1 MMMYCKRFLGV
12 LLAVFI
18 TACAGASSKS
28 VETGAP
34 LKYSSRP
41 NSYYYFLVSQLKSFA
56 QDEKESEKFLIL
68 ALENDKESSFLWNQM
83 SYIDARRGDLDAA
96 LGDAKTS
103 LLKDPSNVDSL
114 ILVGKLHAVKQDP
127 GAAVSYYRK
136 ALTLDSKNEE
146 AYNLLARDLLM
157 AGDKT
162 GSVNALNA
170 CLRELP
176 EAMSCLYYLG
186 TIHMESGK
194 LDEALKYYT
203 LITEYYPDQG
213 KILNLM
219 GEIYIKKER
228 YDKALEVFRELSR
241 LNPTDLVSQIRVGLL
256 HYQLKNTDK
265 AIQEFSKVSKRFPK
279 SDKVNY
285 FLGLMLLDKLRLDEA
300 YAYFNRIPAD
310 SSFFREAF
318 NRQILILKEK
328 NELGKAI
335 QLINSRY
342 KEKTADFYQIK
353 VSLHL
358 FEGDHES
365 ALTTLNE
372 GLKKF
377 KNDEK
382 MLFQRAVVLEKLGSW
397 DKAKKDLETL
407 LALGT
412 KSADAYN
419 YLGYTM
425 AERGEDL
432 ETALKYVEKAH
443 ELDPAEG
450 HVLDSLGWVY
460 FRMNKLD
467 KALPLLLRA
476 NKMEPN
482 EPTILEHIGDIYFA
496 LKNKRQAR
504 EFYEKS
510 LKILKN
516 TEKIRDEERKQILSI
531 ERKLAEF

>member
-1 MMMYCKRFLGV
+1 MTKTKRFLISV
-12 LLAVFI
+12 LAFSI
-18 TACAGASSKS
+18 MACAGTSSKT
-28 VETGAP
+28 VETGAE
-34 LKYSSRP
+34 LKHSFRP
-41 NSYYYFLVSQLKSFA
+41 NSYYYFLASQLKSFA
-56 QDEKESEKFLIL
+56 QDEKEAEKYLVL

-83 SYIDARRGDLDAA
+83 SYVDAHRGDLVAA
-96 LGDAKTS
+96 LKDAKIS
-103 LLKDPSNVDSL
+103 LLKDASNVDSL
-114 ILVGKLHAVKQDP
+114 ILVGKLHAVRQEP
-127 GAAVSYYRK
+127 LSAVSYYRK
-136 ALTLDSKNEE
+136 ALTLDPKNEE

-157 AGDKT
+157 ADDKA
-162 GSVNALNA
+162 GSINALKA
-170 CLRELP
+170 CLSELP
-176 EAMSCLYYLG
+176 ESMSCLYYLG
-186 TIHMESGK
+186 TVHMEAGK
-194 LDEALKYYT
+194 LDEALKYFT

-256 HYQLKNTDK
+256 YYQLKNIDK
-265 AIQEFSKVSKRFPK
+265 AIREFSKVSKSFPK

-285 FLGLMLLDKLRLDEA
+285 FLGLMFLDKLHLDEA
-300 YAYFNRIPAD
+300 YAYFDRIPVD
-310 SSFFREAF
+310 SSFFGEAF

-328 NELGKAI
+328 NELGKAV
-335 QLINSRY
+335 QLINERY
-342 KEKTADFYQIK
+342 KEKTSDYYQIK
-353 VSLHL
+353 VSLQL
-358 FEGDHES
+358 FEGNQTA
-365 ALTTLNE
+365 ALQTLNE

-382 MLFQRAVVLEKLGSW
+382 MLFQRAVVFEKLGSW
-397 DKAKKDLETL
+397 DKAKKDLEML
-407 LALGT
+407 VALG
-412 KSADAYN
+412 KASADAYN

-432 ETALKYVEKAH
+432 DTALKYVEKAH
-443 ELDPAEG
+443 EMDPTEG
-450 HVLDSLGWVY
+450 HILDSLGWVY

-476 NKMEPN
+476 NKLEAN

-510 LKILKN
+510 LAVLKN
-516 TEKIRDEERKQILSI
+516 TKKVRDEEQDQIQSI
-531 ERKLAEF
+531 ERKLAGF

>member
-1 MMMYCKRFLGV
+1 MTKTKRSLV
-12 LLAVFI
+12 LVFAFFI
-18 TACAGASSKS
+18 AACAGANPKS
-28 VETGAP
+28 VETGVG
-34 LKYSSRP
+34 LKHSFRP

-56 QDEKESEKFLIL
+56 QDEKEAEKYLVL
-68 ALENDKESSFLWNQM
+68 ALESDKESSFLWNQM
-83 SYIDARRGDLDAA
+83 SYVDAHRGDLETALKDAE
-96 LGDAKTS
+96 TS

-114 ILVGKLHAVKQDP
+114 ILVGKLHAVKQEP
-127 GAAVSYYRK
+127 ASAVSYYRK

-157 AGDKT
+157 AGDKI
-162 GSVNALNA
+162 GSINALNS
-170 CLRELP
+170 CLQELP

-186 TIHMESGK
+186 NIHMESGK
-194 LDEALKYYT
+194 LDEALKYFT

-228 YDKALEVFRELSR
+228 YDKALKIFHALSR

-265 AIQEFSKVSKRFPK
+265 AILEFSKVSKQFPK

-285 FLGLMLLDKLRLDEA
+285 FLGLMLLDKLRLDDA
-300 YAYFNRIPAD
+300 YAYFNRIPVD
-310 SSFFREAF
+310 SSFFGEAF

-328 NELGKAI
+328 NELGKAM
-335 QLINSRY
+335 QLINERY
-342 KEKTADFYQIK
+342 KEKTSDYYQIK
-353 VSLHL
+353 VSLQL
-358 FEGDHES
+358 FEGHQVD
-365 ALTTLNE
+365 ALQTLNE

-407 LALGT
+407 VALGT
-412 KSADAYN
+412 TSADTYN

-443 ELDPAEG
+443 EINPTEG
-450 HVLDSLGWVY
+450 HILDSLGWVY

-476 NKMEPN
+476 NKLEEN

-504 EFYEKS
+504 DFYEKS

-516 TEKIRDEERKQILSI
+516 VKKIRDDEREQIQSI